1 MTENIAKEKTGR
13 LYIISAPSGAGK
25 STLCTMMRN
34 KYNNIE
40 YSVSYTTREP
50 RQNEVNGKDY
60 YFVSVDKF
68 KEMISKDLFLEWAEV
83 HGNYYGT
90 SREIIDLAL
99 ENGIDIFLDIDPQGA
114 MQLKEKLNGKAVFIF
129 LTAPSIDE
137 LRNRLNKRGTEAS
150 HIIDKRISN
159 AMKEI
164 TYFNNYDY
172 VIINDNSAQAFI
184 ELEAVYIA
192 EKVRA
197 NRFNKP
203 EDFIKL

>member
-1 MTENIAKEKTGR
+1 MTENAAKEKTGR

-40 YSVSYTTREP
+40 YSISYTTREP

-60 YFVSVDKF
+60 YFVTIDKF
-68 KEMISKDLFLEWAEV
+68 KEMISKDQFLEWAEV

-90 SREIIDLAL
+90 SREIINLAL

-114 MQLKEKLNGKAVFIF
+114 MQLKEKLKDKAVFIF

-137 LRNRLNKRGTEAS
+137 LRNRLNKRGTEES
-150 HIIDKRISN
+150 HVIDKRISN

>member
-137 LRNRLNKRGTEAS
+137 LRNRLNKRGTETS
-150 HIIDKRISN
+150 HVIDKRISN

-172 VIINDNSAQAFI
+172 VIINDNSAQAFV